1 MADRTENT
9 LSELEMLTRR
19 RLLRRAGGVAALA
32 ALPGFLAACGSD
44 NSSSGST
51 STASSGGSTT
61 TAAKAAAKV
70 AGTITMMNYPDWIGS
85 TEVKTFE
92 AAFPDAKVKQV
103 SGLTEGAA
111 QAIAQ
116 INQNKDSYD
125 MSLGAMAVAGQL
137 AAAKLLAPVEVANVP
152 SLAKVPEVFRTAY
165 PWGVPVDLGKT
176 GFAYRKDLISERP
189 TSWADVWKL
198 APKYSGKVT
207 FIKYDVDVL
216 GSALKY
222 VGKSVNS
229 ADPADLGKAKDA
241 LLEIKPHLRAFLPT
255 DFAKPLLQGTA
266 VIAMDYDYDVALAQA
281 KNPNVVWVAPEEG
294 TPAYLDGWLA
304 LAGSKNLATVY
315 AFMEHHLDP
324 KVYANYINT
333 IGSAYVYPDAEA
345 YIKKSIKDNPSLKYD
360 PSQLQTVEFE
370 KFIGPEGSALR
381 AKTWEQVLAA

>member
-1 MADRTENT
+1 MGDHTELN
-9 LSELEMLTRR
+9 LSELEALTRR
-19 RLLRRAGGVAALA
+19 RLLRRAGGIAALA
-32 ALPGFLAACGSD
+32 AMPGILAACGSD
-44 NSSSGST
+44 DGSSTT
-51 STASSGGSTT
+51 STASGASTT
-61 TAAKAAAKV
+61 TPKKVAGKV

-92 AAFPDAKVKQV
+92 AAFPGAKVKQV

-137 AAAKLLAPVEVANVP
+137 AAAKLLAPVDVANVP
-152 SLAKVPEVFRTAY
+152 SLAKVPEVFRQAY

-189 TSWADVWKL
+189 TSWADLWKL
-198 APKYSGKVT
+198 APKYSGKIT

-222 VGKSVNS
+222 LNLSVNS
-229 ADPADLGKAKDA
+229 ADAGELGKAKDA

-255 DFAKPLLQGTA
+255 DFLKPLQQGTA
-266 VIAMDYDYDVALAQA
+266 VIAMDYDYDVALGQA
-281 KNPNVVWVAPEEG
+281 KNDNIVWVAPEEG
-294 TPAYLDGWLA
+294 TPAYLDGWMA
-304 LAGSKNLATVY
+304 LKGSKNLATVY

-333 IGSAYVYPDAEA
+333 IGSAYVYPDAEP
-345 YIKKSIKDNPSLKYD
+345 YIKKAIKDNPSLKYD
-360 PSQLQTVEFE
+360 PDQLKTVEFE
-370 KFIGPEGSALR
+370 KFISPEGSALR

>member
-1 MADRTENT
+1 MDDHTEHT

-19 RLLRRAGGVAALA
+19 RLLRRAGGFAALA
-32 ALPGFLAACGSD
+32 AMPGVLAACGSD
-44 NSSSGST
+44 DDSSTT
-51 STASSGGSTT
+51 STASSGSSTT
-61 TAAKAAAKV
+61 AGKKVAGKV

-92 AAFPDAKVKQV
+92 QQFAGAKVKQV

-137 AAAKLLAPVEVANVP
+137 DAAKLLAPVDVANVP
-152 SLAKVPEVFRTAY
+152 SLAKVPEVFRKAY

-189 TSWADVWKL
+189 TSWADLWKL
-198 APKYSGKVT
+198 APKYSGKIT

-216 GSALKY
+216 GAALKY
-222 VGKSVNS
+222 LNLSVNS
-229 ADPADLGKAKDA
+229 ADAGEMGKAKDA

-255 DFAKPLLQGTA
+255 DFAKPLQQGTA

-281 KNPNVVWVAPEEG
+281 KNKSIVWVSPEEG
-294 TPAYLDGWLA
+294 TPAYLDGWMA
-304 LAGSKNLATVY
+304 LKGSKNLATVY

-324 KVYANYINT
+324 KVYGNYINT
-333 IGSAYVYPDAEA
+333 IGSAYVYPDAEP
-345 YIKKSIKDNPSLKYD
+345 YIKASIKDNPSLKYD
-360 PSQLQTVEFE
+360 PDQLKTVEFE
-370 KFIGPEGSALR
+370 KFISPEGSALR

>member
-1 MADRTENT
+1 MDDHTEHT
-9 LSELEMLTRR
+9 LSELGMLTRR
-19 RLLRRAGGVAALA
+19 RLLRRAGGFAALA
-32 ALPGFLAACGSD
+32 AMPGVLAACGSD
-44 NSSSGST
+44 DSSTT
-51 STASSGGSTT
+51 STASSSGASTT
-61 TAAKAAAKV
+61 TAKKV
-70 AGTITMMNYPDWIGS
+70 AAPVTGTITMMNYPDWIGS
-85 TEVKTFE
+85 SEVKTFE
-92 AAFPDAKVKQV
+92 QKFPDAKVKQV

-137 AAAKLLAPVEVANVP
+137 DAAKLLAPVDVANVP
-152 SLAKVPEVFRTAY
+152 TLAKIPEVFRQAY

-198 APKYSGKVT
+198 APKYSGKIT

-216 GSALKY
+216 GAALKY
-222 VGKSVNS
+222 LNLSVNS
-229 ADPADLGKAKDA
+229 ADAGEMGKAKDA

-255 DFAKPLLQGTA
+255 DFAKPLQQGTA
-266 VIAMDYDYDVALAQA
+266 VIAMDYDYDVALAAA
-281 KNPNVVWVAPEEG
+281 KNPNIVWVAPEEG

-304 LAGSKNLATVY
+304 LKGSKNLATVY

-324 KVYANYINT
+324 KVYGNYINT
-333 IGSAYVYPDAEA
+333 IGSAYVYPDAEP
-345 YIKKSIKDNPSLKYD
+345 YIKSSIKDNPSLKYD
-360 PSQLQTVEFE
+360 PDQLKTVEFE
-370 KFIGPEGSALR
+370 KFISPEGSALR